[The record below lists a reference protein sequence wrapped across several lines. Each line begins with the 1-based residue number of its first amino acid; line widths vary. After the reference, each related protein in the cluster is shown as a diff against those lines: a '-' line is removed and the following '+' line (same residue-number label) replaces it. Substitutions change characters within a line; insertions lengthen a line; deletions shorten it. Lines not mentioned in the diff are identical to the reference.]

1 MNFMN
6 RFKKP
11 VDDVENNVPEEEH
24 IDISVKPEP
33 AKRINK
39 LVVYGVGLFAII
51 AVGIA
56 LSPGNDNAKNKPKQ
70 EVSSTN
76 EIFTENKLKEAE
88 NKNKTLINKAAKNG
102 SSSHSEDPY
111 NDKIPPGFEKDE
123 RGNLRKISSER
134 QTAQAAV
141 SQSAP
146 APITPYEKYVDE
158 SKKAYYKR
166 QLDEEQNNYKEEK
179 QAQKSDI
186 FFNLDGHKKQ
196 AVRSKEYSSPE
207 TAANR
212 YYNDGVFPDK
222 NVDHFDDDYIQVI
235 GRKGE

>member
-1 MNFMN
+1 ML
-6 RFKKP
+6 
-11 VDDVENNVPEEEH
+11 H
-24 IDISVKPEP
+24 ITIS
-33 AKRINK
+33 
-39 LVVYGVGLFAII
+39 
-51 AVGIA
+51 
-56 LSPGNDNAKNKPKQ
+56 
-70 EVSSTN
+70 
-76 EIFTENKLKEAE
+76 
-88 NKNKTLINKAAKNG
+88 
-102 SSSHSEDPY
+102 
-111 NDKIPPGFEKDE
+111 
-123 RGNLRKISSER
+123 ISSGMG
-134 QTAQAAV
+134 
-141 SQSAP
+141 AP
-146 APITPYEKYVDE
+146 SG

-196 AVRSKEYSSPE
+196 AVRAKEYSSPE